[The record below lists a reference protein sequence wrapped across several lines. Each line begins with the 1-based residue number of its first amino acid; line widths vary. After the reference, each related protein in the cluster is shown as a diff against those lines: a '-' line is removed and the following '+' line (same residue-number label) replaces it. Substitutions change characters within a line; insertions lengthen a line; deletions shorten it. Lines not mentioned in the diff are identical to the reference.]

1 MNFIG
6 IDYGNK
12 AHCVNIINMV
22 GEKNKANADQ
32 ELRDCL
38 P

>member
-22 GEKNKANADQ
+22 GEKNKN
-32 ELRDCL
+32 LKL
-38 P
+38 IMT